1 MATAAWKACWR
12 MQPQQGRQHPWSRTN
27 RPEAGVGRSWSLPM
41 QKQYISQ
48 MSLHRCIRKC
58 QKLSEVGDLRTAMS
72 PRHFWVV
79 SQIISWW
86 FQGVVFFSPQRFQ
99 ERWCYLAEVYTTRL
113 QSQIHVQQCW
123 EELQLHDCWSLL
135 PQGLQMQPTGEKE
148 GFYSLLTENSFWLS
162 VIFKY
167 NIPVFPSQFY
177 YIAQKVITHLLPETH
192 QYIKTWASSSARKT
206 FPALPL
212 IGYILKIHT
221 LRLKWMIKAN
231 SHWP

>member
-86 FQGVVFFSPQRFQ
+86 FQGVGFFFFSPKVSGALMLSGRGLHNQAAKSNSRAAVLGGAAAS
-99 ERWCYLAEVYTTRL
+99 RLLVSPSSRTTDATNRGKGRVL
-113 QSQIHVQQCW
+113 Q
-123 EELQLHDCWSLL
+123 
-135 PQGLQMQPTGEKE
+135 P
-148 GFYSLLTENSFWLS
+148 
-162 VIFKY
+162 
-167 NIPVFPSQFY
+167 
-177 YIAQKVITHLLPETH
+177 
-192 QYIKTWASSSARKT
+192 
-206 FPALPL
+206 
-212 IGYILKIHT
+212 
-221 LRLKWMIKAN
+221 
-231 SHWP
+231 SHWKLFLAICHIQI